1 MKKVKEFF
9 MNKKVFGLTI
19 SIVILFIGLGVL
31 FFAFADDS
39 KSKLELSLKE
49 MGKDYYENYYYEM
62 SGKNNDERAN
72 TVKNYK
78 ELGIKIS
85 LDNLERYNSSK
96 KEEVEEFINPK
107 TKEKCDTENTMVT
120 IYPRGEFGRKDYDI
134 KINLVCG
141 FDK

>member
-31 FFAFADDS
+31 FFTFADDS

-62 SGKNNDERAN
+62 SGKSDDERAN

-78 ELGIKIS
+78 ELGIKVS
-85 LDNLERYNSSK
+85 LDNLKRYNSSK